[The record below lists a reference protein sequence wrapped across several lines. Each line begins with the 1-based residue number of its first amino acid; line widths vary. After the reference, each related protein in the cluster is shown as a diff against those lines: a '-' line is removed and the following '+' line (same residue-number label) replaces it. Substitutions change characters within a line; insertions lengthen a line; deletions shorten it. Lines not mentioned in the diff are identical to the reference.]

1 MTVGNQLRIQE
12 PTADL
17 LDWCKK
23 NMVLANPD
31 YAKKVRMHLWL
42 GNTPQK
48 LYLMQWDG
56 DTLVLPY
63 GCLNT
68 VLRLGECE
76 VINDLPTPKEVDF
89 GCSVPLY
96 DYQETAKE
104 AMLKAYYGILQS
116 PAGSGKT
123 QIGIALAAALGR
135 KTLWLTHT
143 SDLLRQSKNRAE
155 QYMSPSLI
163 GTITEGRVQIG
174 KAITFATV
182 QTMCNLDLGRYRDV
196 WDCIIVDECFPADT
210 QIQTPHGTVPIQFI
224 CPGELVLTRN
234 EFSGKLEFCEVE
246 ELQVR
251 RTKKLLKVTSSNGQ
265 SVICTPNHPFYTR
278 NGYRKA
284 ADLKNGDEVYLLRE
298 GVRPVDMEPYPTI
311 RNSKG
316 RTLSVLFQR
325 MFRKRKSSALCLD
338 GRSERNFSEIYER
351 NQSQIRFRENEAE
364 QSDVQRRSSSES
376 VTNPERN
383 KASSTNSRR
392 EWSRFDNSARAF
404 NQKPFRVSPNVRVC
418 CTDQVEKSRLS
429 DTLQNR
435 HCHSPAENRNR
446 SRWWLSRFQKS
457 SERRY
462 EKDGIF
468 EWVRVESVEILKP
481 RSDGTF
487 GDLCPGNCVYNLA
500 VKHNHNY
507 FANGFA
513 VHNCHRVA
521 GTPTS
526 VTQFSKVLN
535 SLAARHKYGLSAT
548 VHRADGM
555 IAATY
560 ALLGQISY
568 QVPDAAVADKV
579 MTVSVLPRPTHQGL
593 SREFLDT
600 DGTIIYA
607 KLVNFL
613 ADRYD
618 RNELIAAD
626 LVENRNHYNL
636 ILSDRLSHLEYLMK
650 HLPHDLRDQAV
661 MVDGKMTSK
670 KAKAMREQAIE
681 DMRQGRKRY
690 LFATYSLARE
700 GLDIP
705 RLDRL
710 YLTTPQKDYAVITQS
725 IGRIA
730 RTFEGKSE
738 PICYDYV
745 DDGIQYLIRS
755 YKKRCTSYR
764 KLGCKFLCEEPTE

>member
-68 VLRLGECE
+68 VLSMGECE
-76 VINDLPTPKEVDF
+76 VINDLPSPKKVDF

-96 DYQETAKE
+96 DYQEAAKE
-104 AMLKAYYGILQS
+104 AMLKSYYGILQS

-123 QIGIALAAALGR
+123 QVGIALAAALGR

-143 SDLLRQSKNRAE
+143 RDLLSQSKNRAE
-155 QYMSPSLI
+155 QYMSPLLT

-196 WDCIIVDECFPADT
+196 WDCIIVDE
-210 QIQTPHGTVPIQFI
+210 
-224 CPGELVLTRN
+224 
-234 EFSGKLEFCEVE
+234 
-246 ELQVR
+246 
-251 RTKKLLKVTSSNGQ
+251 
-265 SVICTPNHPFYTR
+265 
-278 NGYRKA
+278 
-284 ADLKNGDEVYLLRE
+284 
-298 GVRPVDMEPYPTI
+298 
-311 RNSKG
+311 
-316 RTLSVLFQR
+316 
-325 MFRKRKSSALCLD
+325 
-338 GRSERNFSEIYER
+338 
-351 NQSQIRFRENEAE
+351 
-364 QSDVQRRSSSES
+364 
-376 VTNPERN
+376 
-383 KASSTNSRR
+383 
-392 EWSRFDNSARAF
+392 
-404 NQKPFRVSPNVRVC
+404 
-418 CTDQVEKSRLS
+418 
-429 DTLQNR
+429 
-435 HCHSPAENRNR
+435 
-446 SRWWLSRFQKS
+446 
-457 SERRY
+457 
-462 EKDGIF
+462 
-468 EWVRVESVEILKP
+468 
-481 RSDGTF
+481 
-487 GDLCPGNCVYNLA
+487 
-500 VKHNHNY
+500 
-507 FANGFA
+507 
-513 VHNCHRVA
+513 CHRVA

-560 ALLGQISY
+560 ALLGQIAY
-568 QVPDAAVADKV
+568 QVPDAAVAEKV

-690 LFATYSLARE
+690 LFATYSLAKE

-710 YLTTPQKDYAVITQS
+710 YLATPQKDYAVITQS

-730 RTFEGKSE
+730 RTFEGKAE
-738 PICYDYV
+738 PVVYDYV
-745 DDGIQYLIRS
+745 DEGIQYLVRS
-755 YKKRCTSYR
+755 YKKRCATYR
-764 KLGCKFLCEEPTE
+764 KCGCKFIE

>member
-96 DYQETAKE
+96 DYQEAAKE

-123 QIGIALAAALGR
+123 QVGIALAAALGR

-143 SDLLRQSKNRAE
+143 RDLLSQSKNRAE
-155 QYMSPSLI
+155 QYMSPSLT

-196 WDCIIVDECFPADT
+196 WDCIIVDE
-210 QIQTPHGTVPIQFI
+210 
-224 CPGELVLTRN
+224 
-234 EFSGKLEFCEVE
+234 
-246 ELQVR
+246 
-251 RTKKLLKVTSSNGQ
+251 
-265 SVICTPNHPFYTR
+265 
-278 NGYRKA
+278 
-284 ADLKNGDEVYLLRE
+284 
-298 GVRPVDMEPYPTI
+298 
-311 RNSKG
+311 
-316 RTLSVLFQR
+316 
-325 MFRKRKSSALCLD
+325 
-338 GRSERNFSEIYER
+338 
-351 NQSQIRFRENEAE
+351 
-364 QSDVQRRSSSES
+364 
-376 VTNPERN
+376 
-383 KASSTNSRR
+383 
-392 EWSRFDNSARAF
+392 
-404 NQKPFRVSPNVRVC
+404 
-418 CTDQVEKSRLS
+418 
-429 DTLQNR
+429 
-435 HCHSPAENRNR
+435 
-446 SRWWLSRFQKS
+446 
-457 SERRY
+457 
-462 EKDGIF
+462 
-468 EWVRVESVEILKP
+468 
-481 RSDGTF
+481 
-487 GDLCPGNCVYNLA
+487 
-500 VKHNHNY
+500 
-507 FANGFA
+507 
-513 VHNCHRVA
+513 CHRVA

-560 ALLGQISY
+560 ALLGQIAY
-568 QVPDAAVADKV
+568 QVPDAAVAEKV

-690 LFATYSLARE
+690 LFATYSLAKE

-710 YLTTPQKDYAVITQS
+710 YLATPQKDYAVITQS

-730 RTFEGKSE
+730 RTFEGKAE
-738 PICYDYV
+738 PVVYDYV
-745 DDGIQYLIRS
+745 DEGIQYLVRS
-755 YKKRCTSYR
+755 YKKRCATYR
-764 KLGCKFLCEEPTE
+764 KCGCKFIE

>member
-17 LDWCKK
+17 LGWCKK

-68 VLRLGECE
+68 VLSMGECE
-76 VINDLPTPKEVDF
+76 VINDLPVPKEVDF

-96 DYQETAKE
+96 DYQEAAKE

-123 QIGIALAAALGR
+123 QVGIALAAALGR

-143 SDLLRQSKNRAE
+143 RDLLSQSKNRAE
-155 QYMSPSLI
+155 QYMSPSLT

-196 WDCIIVDECFPADT
+196 WDCIIVDEC
-210 QIQTPHGTVPIQFI
+210 H
-224 CPGELVLTRN
+224 
-234 EFSGKLEFCEVE
+234 
-246 ELQVR
+246 
-251 RTKKLLKVTSSNGQ
+251 
-265 SVICTPNHPFYTR
+265 
-278 NGYRKA
+278 
-284 ADLKNGDEVYLLRE
+284 
-298 GVRPVDMEPYPTI
+298 
-311 RNSKG
+311 
-316 RTLSVLFQR
+316 
-325 MFRKRKSSALCLD
+325 
-338 GRSERNFSEIYER
+338 
-351 NQSQIRFRENEAE
+351 
-364 QSDVQRRSSSES
+364 
-376 VTNPERN
+376 
-383 KASSTNSRR
+383 
-392 EWSRFDNSARAF
+392 
-404 NQKPFRVSPNVRVC
+404 RVSG
-418 CTDQVEKSRLS
+418 S
-429 DTLQNR
+429 
-435 HCHSPAENRNR
+435 
-446 SRWWLSRFQKS
+446 
-457 SERRY
+457 
-462 EKDGIF
+462 
-468 EWVRVESVEILKP
+468 
-481 RSDGTF
+481 
-487 GDLCPGNCVYNLA
+487 
-500 VKHNHNY
+500 
-507 FANGFA
+507 
-513 VHNCHRVA
+513 
-521 GTPTS
+521 PTS
-526 VTQFSKVLN
+526 VTQFSRVLN

-560 ALLGQISY
+560 ALLGQIAY
-568 QVPDAAVADKV
+568 QVPDAAVAEKV

-626 LVENRNHYNL
+626 LVENRDHYNL

-690 LFATYSLARE
+690 LFATYSLAKE

-710 YLTTPQKDYAVITQS
+710 YLATPQKDYAVITQS

-730 RTFEGKSE
+730 RTFEGKAE
-738 PICYDYV
+738 PVVYDYV
-745 DDGIQYLIRS
+745 DEGIQYLVRS
-755 YKKRCTSYR
+755 YKKRCATYR
-764 KLGCKFLCEEPTE
+764 KCGCKFIE

>member
-17 LDWCKK
+17 LGWCKK

-31 YAKKVRMHLWL
+31 YAKKVRMHLWI

-68 VLRLGECE
+68 VLSMGECE
-76 VINDLPTPKEVDF
+76 VINDLPVPKEVDF

-96 DYQETAKE
+96 DYQEAAKE

-123 QIGIALAAALGR
+123 QVGIALAAALGR

-143 SDLLRQSKNRAE
+143 IDLVRQSKNRAE
-155 QYMSPSLI
+155 QYMSPSLT

-196 WDCIIVDECFPADT
+196 WDCIIVDE
-210 QIQTPHGTVPIQFI
+210 
-224 CPGELVLTRN
+224 
-234 EFSGKLEFCEVE
+234 
-246 ELQVR
+246 
-251 RTKKLLKVTSSNGQ
+251 
-265 SVICTPNHPFYTR
+265 
-278 NGYRKA
+278 
-284 ADLKNGDEVYLLRE
+284 
-298 GVRPVDMEPYPTI
+298 
-311 RNSKG
+311 
-316 RTLSVLFQR
+316 
-325 MFRKRKSSALCLD
+325 
-338 GRSERNFSEIYER
+338 
-351 NQSQIRFRENEAE
+351 
-364 QSDVQRRSSSES
+364 
-376 VTNPERN
+376 
-383 KASSTNSRR
+383 
-392 EWSRFDNSARAF
+392 
-404 NQKPFRVSPNVRVC
+404 
-418 CTDQVEKSRLS
+418 
-429 DTLQNR
+429 
-435 HCHSPAENRNR
+435 
-446 SRWWLSRFQKS
+446 
-457 SERRY
+457 
-462 EKDGIF
+462 
-468 EWVRVESVEILKP
+468 
-481 RSDGTF
+481 
-487 GDLCPGNCVYNLA
+487 
-500 VKHNHNY
+500 
-507 FANGFA
+507 
-513 VHNCHRVA
+513 CHRVA

-560 ALLGQISY
+560 ALLGQIAY
-568 QVPDAAVADKV
+568 QVPDAAVAEKV

-618 RNELIAAD
+618 RNELIVAD

-690 LFATYSLARE
+690 LFATYSLAKE

-730 RTFEGKSE
+730 RTFEGKAE
-738 PICYDYV
+738 PVVYDYV
-745 DDGIQYLIRS
+745 DEGIQYLIHS
-755 YKKRCTSYR
+755 YKKRCATYR
-764 KLGCKFLCEEPTE
+764 KCGCKFIE

>member
-56 DTLVLPY
+56 DTLVIPY

-68 VLRLGECE
+68 VLSMGECE
-76 VINDLPTPKEVDF
+76 VINDLPSPKKVDF

-96 DYQETAKE
+96 DYQEAAKE

-123 QIGIALAAALGR
+123 QVGIALAAALGR

-143 SDLLRQSKNRAE
+143 RDLLLQSKNRAE
-155 QYMSPSLI
+155 QYMSPSLT

-196 WDCIIVDECFPADT
+196 WDCIIVDE
-210 QIQTPHGTVPIQFI
+210 
-224 CPGELVLTRN
+224 
-234 EFSGKLEFCEVE
+234 
-246 ELQVR
+246 
-251 RTKKLLKVTSSNGQ
+251 
-265 SVICTPNHPFYTR
+265 
-278 NGYRKA
+278 
-284 ADLKNGDEVYLLRE
+284 
-298 GVRPVDMEPYPTI
+298 
-311 RNSKG
+311 
-316 RTLSVLFQR
+316 
-325 MFRKRKSSALCLD
+325 
-338 GRSERNFSEIYER
+338 
-351 NQSQIRFRENEAE
+351 
-364 QSDVQRRSSSES
+364 
-376 VTNPERN
+376 
-383 KASSTNSRR
+383 
-392 EWSRFDNSARAF
+392 
-404 NQKPFRVSPNVRVC
+404 
-418 CTDQVEKSRLS
+418 
-429 DTLQNR
+429 
-435 HCHSPAENRNR
+435 
-446 SRWWLSRFQKS
+446 
-457 SERRY
+457 
-462 EKDGIF
+462 
-468 EWVRVESVEILKP
+468 
-481 RSDGTF
+481 
-487 GDLCPGNCVYNLA
+487 
-500 VKHNHNY
+500 
-507 FANGFA
+507 
-513 VHNCHRVA
+513 CHRVA

-560 ALLGQISY
+560 ALLGQIAY
-568 QVPDAAVADKV
+568 QVPDAAVAEKV

-690 LFATYSLARE
+690 LFATYSLAKE

-710 YLTTPQKDYAVITQS
+710 YLATPQKDYTVITQS

-730 RTFEGKSE
+730 RTFEGKAE
-738 PICYDYV
+738 PVVYDYV
-745 DDGIQYLIRS
+745 DEGIQYLVRS
-755 YKKRCTSYR
+755 YKKRCATYR
-764 KLGCKFLCEEPTE
+764 KCGCKFIE

>member
-68 VLRLGECE
+68 VLSMGECE
-76 VINDLPTPKEVDF
+76 VINDLPVPKEVDF

-96 DYQETAKE
+96 DYQEAAKE

-123 QIGIALAAALGR
+123 QVGIALAAALGR

-143 SDLLRQSKNRAE
+143 RDLLSQSKNRAE
-155 QYMSPSLI
+155 QYMSPSLT

-196 WDCIIVDECFPADT
+196 WDCIIVDE
-210 QIQTPHGTVPIQFI
+210 
-224 CPGELVLTRN
+224 
-234 EFSGKLEFCEVE
+234 
-246 ELQVR
+246 
-251 RTKKLLKVTSSNGQ
+251 
-265 SVICTPNHPFYTR
+265 
-278 NGYRKA
+278 
-284 ADLKNGDEVYLLRE
+284 
-298 GVRPVDMEPYPTI
+298 
-311 RNSKG
+311 
-316 RTLSVLFQR
+316 
-325 MFRKRKSSALCLD
+325 
-338 GRSERNFSEIYER
+338 
-351 NQSQIRFRENEAE
+351 
-364 QSDVQRRSSSES
+364 
-376 VTNPERN
+376 
-383 KASSTNSRR
+383 
-392 EWSRFDNSARAF
+392 
-404 NQKPFRVSPNVRVC
+404 
-418 CTDQVEKSRLS
+418 
-429 DTLQNR
+429 
-435 HCHSPAENRNR
+435 
-446 SRWWLSRFQKS
+446 
-457 SERRY
+457 
-462 EKDGIF
+462 
-468 EWVRVESVEILKP
+468 
-481 RSDGTF
+481 
-487 GDLCPGNCVYNLA
+487 
-500 VKHNHNY
+500 
-507 FANGFA
+507 
-513 VHNCHRVA
+513 CHRVA

-560 ALLGQISY
+560 ALLGQIAY
-568 QVPDAAVADKV
+568 QVPDAAVAEKV

-626 LVENRNHYNL
+626 LVENRDHYNL

-690 LFATYSLARE
+690 LFATYSLAKE

-710 YLTTPQKDYAVITQS
+710 YLATPQKDYAVITQS

-730 RTFEGKSE
+730 RTFEGKGE
-738 PICYDYV
+738 PVVYDYV
-745 DDGIQYLIRS
+745 DEGIQYLVRS
-755 YKKRCTSYR
+755 YKKRCATYR
-764 KLGCKFLCEEPTE
+764 KCGCKFIE

>member
-68 VLRLGECE
+68 VLSMGECE
-76 VINDLPTPKEVDF
+76 VINDLPVPKEVDF

-96 DYQETAKE
+96 DYQEAAKE

-123 QIGIALAAALGR
+123 QVGIALAAALGR
-135 KTLWLTHT
+135 KTIWLTHT
-143 SDLLRQSKNRAE
+143 RDLLSQSKNRAE
-155 QYMSPSLI
+155 QYMSPSLT

-196 WDCIIVDECFPADT
+196 WDCIIVDE
-210 QIQTPHGTVPIQFI
+210 
-224 CPGELVLTRN
+224 
-234 EFSGKLEFCEVE
+234 
-246 ELQVR
+246 
-251 RTKKLLKVTSSNGQ
+251 
-265 SVICTPNHPFYTR
+265 
-278 NGYRKA
+278 
-284 ADLKNGDEVYLLRE
+284 
-298 GVRPVDMEPYPTI
+298 
-311 RNSKG
+311 
-316 RTLSVLFQR
+316 
-325 MFRKRKSSALCLD
+325 
-338 GRSERNFSEIYER
+338 
-351 NQSQIRFRENEAE
+351 
-364 QSDVQRRSSSES
+364 
-376 VTNPERN
+376 
-383 KASSTNSRR
+383 
-392 EWSRFDNSARAF
+392 
-404 NQKPFRVSPNVRVC
+404 
-418 CTDQVEKSRLS
+418 
-429 DTLQNR
+429 
-435 HCHSPAENRNR
+435 
-446 SRWWLSRFQKS
+446 
-457 SERRY
+457 
-462 EKDGIF
+462 
-468 EWVRVESVEILKP
+468 
-481 RSDGTF
+481 
-487 GDLCPGNCVYNLA
+487 
-500 VKHNHNY
+500 
-507 FANGFA
+507 
-513 VHNCHRVA
+513 CHRVA

-560 ALLGQISY
+560 ALLGQIAY
-568 QVPDAAVADKV
+568 QVPDAAVAEKV

-690 LFATYSLARE
+690 LFATYSLAKE

-710 YLTTPQKDYAVITQS
+710 YLATPQKDYAVITQS

-730 RTFEGKSE
+730 RTFEGKAE
-738 PICYDYV
+738 PVVYDYV
-745 DDGIQYLIRS
+745 DEGIQYLVRS
-755 YKKRCTSYR
+755 YKKRCATYR
-764 KLGCKFLCEEPTE
+764 KCGCKFIE

>member
-1 MTVGNQLRIQE
+1 MQVTVGNQLRIENPSEQ
-12 PTADL
+12 L
-17 LDWCKK
+17 LTWCKK
-23 NMVLANPD
+23 QLILPNPE
-31 YAKKVRMHLWL
+31 YAKKVRMHFWV
-42 GNTPQK
+42 GNTPEK
-48 LYLMQWDG
+48 LYLFQWDG

-63 GCLNT
+63 GCLND
-68 VLRLGECE
+68 VLAMDDCHMK
-76 VINDLPTPKEVDF
+76 VNLPTPTEVDF
-89 GCSVPLY
+89 GCTIPLY
-96 DYQETAKE
+96 DYQVEAKE
-104 AMLKAYYGILQS
+104 ALITAYYGILQA
-116 PAGSGKT
+116 PAGCGKT
-123 QIGIALAAALGR
+123 QIGIAVAADTGR
-135 KTLWLTHT
+135 RTLWLTHT
-143 SDLLRQSKNRAE
+143 RDLLVQSKSRAE
-155 QYMSPSLI
+155 QYMSPSLT

-182 QTMCNLDLGRYRDV
+182 QTMCNLDLSQYRDV

-224 CPGELVLTRN
+224 FPGELVLTRN

-251 RTKKLLKVTSSNGQ
+251 RAKKLLKVTSSNGQ

-325 MFRKRKSSALCLD
+325 MFRKRKSSTLSLD
-338 GRSERNFSEIYER
+338 GRPERNFSEIYER

-462 EKDGIF
+462 EKNGIF

-555 IAATY
+555 ITATY
-560 ALLGQISY
+560 ALLGQIAY
-568 QVPDAAVADKV
+568 QVPDAAVAEKV

-618 RNELIAAD
+618 RNELIVAD
-626 LVENRNHYNL
+626 LVANRDHYNL
-636 ILSDRLSHLEYLMK
+636 ILSDRLTHLETLMNR
-650 HLPHDLRDQAV
+650 LPLDLRKQAV
-661 MVDGKMTSK
+661 MIDGKMTTK
-670 KAKAMREQAIE
+670 KAKALREQAIAE
-681 DMRQGRKRY
+681 MRQGRKRY
-690 LFATYSLARE
+690 LFATYSLAKE

-730 RTFEGKSE
+730 RTFEGKGE
-738 PICYDYV
+738 PIAYDYV
-745 DDGIQYLIRS
+745 DDGIQYLVRS
-755 YKKRCTSYR
+755 YKKRCTTYR
-764 KLGCKFLCEEPTE
+764 KAGCKFLEP

>member
-17 LDWCKK
+17 LGWCKK

-68 VLRLGECE
+68 VLSMGECE
-76 VINDLPTPKEVDF
+76 VINDLPVPKEVDF

-96 DYQETAKE
+96 DYQEAAKE

-123 QIGIALAAALGR
+123 QVGIALAAALGR

-143 SDLLRQSKNRAE
+143 RDLLSQSKNRAE
-155 QYMSPSLI
+155 QYMSPSLT

-196 WDCIIVDECFPADT
+196 WDCIIVDE
-210 QIQTPHGTVPIQFI
+210 
-224 CPGELVLTRN
+224 
-234 EFSGKLEFCEVE
+234 
-246 ELQVR
+246 
-251 RTKKLLKVTSSNGQ
+251 
-265 SVICTPNHPFYTR
+265 
-278 NGYRKA
+278 
-284 ADLKNGDEVYLLRE
+284 
-298 GVRPVDMEPYPTI
+298 
-311 RNSKG
+311 
-316 RTLSVLFQR
+316 
-325 MFRKRKSSALCLD
+325 
-338 GRSERNFSEIYER
+338 
-351 NQSQIRFRENEAE
+351 
-364 QSDVQRRSSSES
+364 
-376 VTNPERN
+376 
-383 KASSTNSRR
+383 
-392 EWSRFDNSARAF
+392 
-404 NQKPFRVSPNVRVC
+404 
-418 CTDQVEKSRLS
+418 
-429 DTLQNR
+429 
-435 HCHSPAENRNR
+435 
-446 SRWWLSRFQKS
+446 
-457 SERRY
+457 
-462 EKDGIF
+462 
-468 EWVRVESVEILKP
+468 
-481 RSDGTF
+481 
-487 GDLCPGNCVYNLA
+487 
-500 VKHNHNY
+500 
-507 FANGFA
+507 
-513 VHNCHRVA
+513 CHRVA

-560 ALLGQISY
+560 ALLGQIAY
-568 QVPDAAVADKV
+568 QVPDAAVAEKV
-579 MTVSVLPRPTHQGL
+579 MIVSVLPRPTHQGL

-618 RNELIAAD
+618 RNELITAD
-626 LVENRNHYNL
+626 LVENRDHYNL

-690 LFATYSLARE
+690 LFATYSLAKE

-710 YLTTPQKDYAVITQS
+710 YLATPQKDYAVITQS

-730 RTFEGKSE
+730 RTFEGKAE
-738 PICYDYV
+738 PVVYDYV
-745 DDGIQYLIRS
+745 DEGIQYLVRS
-755 YKKRCTSYR
+755 YKKRCATYR
-764 KLGCKFLCEEPTE
+764 KAGCRFLE

>member
-68 VLRLGECE
+68 VLSMGECE
-76 VINDLPTPKEVDF
+76 VINNLPVPKEVDF

-96 DYQETAKE
+96 DYQEAAKE

-123 QIGIALAAALGR
+123 QVGIALAAALGR

-143 SDLLRQSKNRAE
+143 RDLLSQSKNRAE
-155 QYMSPSLI
+155 QYMSPSLT

-196 WDCIIVDECFPADT
+196 WDCIIVDE
-210 QIQTPHGTVPIQFI
+210 
-224 CPGELVLTRN
+224 
-234 EFSGKLEFCEVE
+234 
-246 ELQVR
+246 
-251 RTKKLLKVTSSNGQ
+251 
-265 SVICTPNHPFYTR
+265 
-278 NGYRKA
+278 
-284 ADLKNGDEVYLLRE
+284 
-298 GVRPVDMEPYPTI
+298 
-311 RNSKG
+311 
-316 RTLSVLFQR
+316 
-325 MFRKRKSSALCLD
+325 
-338 GRSERNFSEIYER
+338 
-351 NQSQIRFRENEAE
+351 
-364 QSDVQRRSSSES
+364 
-376 VTNPERN
+376 
-383 KASSTNSRR
+383 
-392 EWSRFDNSARAF
+392 
-404 NQKPFRVSPNVRVC
+404 
-418 CTDQVEKSRLS
+418 
-429 DTLQNR
+429 
-435 HCHSPAENRNR
+435 
-446 SRWWLSRFQKS
+446 
-457 SERRY
+457 
-462 EKDGIF
+462 
-468 EWVRVESVEILKP
+468 
-481 RSDGTF
+481 
-487 GDLCPGNCVYNLA
+487 
-500 VKHNHNY
+500 
-507 FANGFA
+507 
-513 VHNCHRVA
+513 CHRVA

-560 ALLGQISY
+560 ALLGQIAY
-568 QVPDAAVADKV
+568 QVPDAAVAEKV

-681 DMRQGRKRY
+681 DMRQGHKRY
-690 LFATYSLARE
+690 LFATYSLAKE

-710 YLTTPQKDYAVITQS
+710 YLATPQKDYAVITQS

-730 RTFEGKSE
+730 RTFEGKAE
-738 PICYDYV
+738 PVVYDYV
-745 DDGIQYLIRS
+745 DEGIQYLVRS
-755 YKKRCTSYR
+755 YKKRCATYR
-764 KLGCKFLCEEPTE
+764 KCGCKFIE

>member
-63 GCLNT
+63 GCLNI
-68 VLRLGECE
+68 VLSMGECE
-76 VINDLPTPKEVDF
+76 VINDLPVPKEVDF

-96 DYQETAKE
+96 DYQEAAKE

-123 QIGIALAAALGR
+123 QVGIALAAALGR

-143 SDLLRQSKNRAE
+143 RDLLSQSKNRAE
-155 QYMSPSLI
+155 QYMSPSLT

-196 WDCIIVDECFPADT
+196 WDCIIVDE
-210 QIQTPHGTVPIQFI
+210 
-224 CPGELVLTRN
+224 
-234 EFSGKLEFCEVE
+234 
-246 ELQVR
+246 
-251 RTKKLLKVTSSNGQ
+251 
-265 SVICTPNHPFYTR
+265 
-278 NGYRKA
+278 
-284 ADLKNGDEVYLLRE
+284 
-298 GVRPVDMEPYPTI
+298 
-311 RNSKG
+311 
-316 RTLSVLFQR
+316 
-325 MFRKRKSSALCLD
+325 
-338 GRSERNFSEIYER
+338 
-351 NQSQIRFRENEAE
+351 
-364 QSDVQRRSSSES
+364 
-376 VTNPERN
+376 
-383 KASSTNSRR
+383 
-392 EWSRFDNSARAF
+392 
-404 NQKPFRVSPNVRVC
+404 
-418 CTDQVEKSRLS
+418 
-429 DTLQNR
+429 
-435 HCHSPAENRNR
+435 
-446 SRWWLSRFQKS
+446 
-457 SERRY
+457 
-462 EKDGIF
+462 
-468 EWVRVESVEILKP
+468 
-481 RSDGTF
+481 
-487 GDLCPGNCVYNLA
+487 
-500 VKHNHNY
+500 
-507 FANGFA
+507 
-513 VHNCHRVA
+513 CHRVA

-560 ALLGQISY
+560 ALLGQIAY
-568 QVPDAAVADKV
+568 QVPDAAVAEKV

-613 ADRYD
+613 VDRYD

-626 LVENRNHYNL
+626 LAENRNHYNL

-690 LFATYSLARE
+690 LFATYSLAKE

-710 YLTTPQKDYAVITQS
+710 YLATPQKDYAVITQS

-730 RTFEGKSE
+730 RTFEGKAE
-738 PICYDYV
+738 PVVYDYV
-745 DDGIQYLIRS
+745 DEGIQYLVRS
-755 YKKRCTSYR
+755 YKKRCATYR
-764 KLGCKFLCEEPTE
+764 KCGCKFIE

>member
-68 VLRLGECE
+68 VLSMGECE
-76 VINDLPTPKEVDF
+76 VINDLPSPKKVDF

-96 DYQETAKE
+96 DYQEAAKE

-123 QIGIALAAALGR
+123 QVGIALAAALGR

-143 SDLLRQSKNRAE
+143 RDLLSQSKNRAE
-155 QYMSPSLI
+155 QYMSPSLT
-163 GTITEGRVQIG
+163 GSITEGRVQIG

-196 WDCIIVDECFPADT
+196 WNCIIVDE
-210 QIQTPHGTVPIQFI
+210 
-224 CPGELVLTRN
+224 
-234 EFSGKLEFCEVE
+234 
-246 ELQVR
+246 
-251 RTKKLLKVTSSNGQ
+251 
-265 SVICTPNHPFYTR
+265 
-278 NGYRKA
+278 
-284 ADLKNGDEVYLLRE
+284 
-298 GVRPVDMEPYPTI
+298 
-311 RNSKG
+311 
-316 RTLSVLFQR
+316 
-325 MFRKRKSSALCLD
+325 
-338 GRSERNFSEIYER
+338 
-351 NQSQIRFRENEAE
+351 
-364 QSDVQRRSSSES
+364 
-376 VTNPERN
+376 
-383 KASSTNSRR
+383 
-392 EWSRFDNSARAF
+392 
-404 NQKPFRVSPNVRVC
+404 
-418 CTDQVEKSRLS
+418 
-429 DTLQNR
+429 
-435 HCHSPAENRNR
+435 
-446 SRWWLSRFQKS
+446 
-457 SERRY
+457 
-462 EKDGIF
+462 
-468 EWVRVESVEILKP
+468 
-481 RSDGTF
+481 
-487 GDLCPGNCVYNLA
+487 
-500 VKHNHNY
+500 
-507 FANGFA
+507 
-513 VHNCHRVA
+513 CHRVA

-560 ALLGQISY
+560 ALLGQIAY
-568 QVPDAAVADKV
+568 QVPDAAVAEKV

-690 LFATYSLARE
+690 LFATYSLAKE

-710 YLTTPQKDYAVITQS
+710 YLATPQKDYAVITQS

-730 RTFEGKSE
+730 RTFEGKAE
-738 PICYDYV
+738 PVVYDYV
-745 DDGIQYLIRS
+745 DEGIQYLVRS
-755 YKKRCTSYR
+755 YKKRCATYR
-764 KLGCKFLCEEPTE
+764 KCGCKFIE

>member
-68 VLRLGECE
+68 VLSMGECE
-76 VINDLPTPKEVDF
+76 VINDLPSPKKVDF

-96 DYQETAKE
+96 DYQEAAKE

-123 QIGIALAAALGR
+123 QVGIALAAALGR

-143 SDLLRQSKNRAE
+143 RDLLSQSKNRAE
-155 QYMSPSLI
+155 QYMSPSLT

-196 WDCIIVDECFPADT
+196 WDCIIVDE
-210 QIQTPHGTVPIQFI
+210 
-224 CPGELVLTRN
+224 
-234 EFSGKLEFCEVE
+234 
-246 ELQVR
+246 
-251 RTKKLLKVTSSNGQ
+251 
-265 SVICTPNHPFYTR
+265 
-278 NGYRKA
+278 
-284 ADLKNGDEVYLLRE
+284 
-298 GVRPVDMEPYPTI
+298 
-311 RNSKG
+311 
-316 RTLSVLFQR
+316 
-325 MFRKRKSSALCLD
+325 
-338 GRSERNFSEIYER
+338 
-351 NQSQIRFRENEAE
+351 
-364 QSDVQRRSSSES
+364 
-376 VTNPERN
+376 
-383 KASSTNSRR
+383 
-392 EWSRFDNSARAF
+392 
-404 NQKPFRVSPNVRVC
+404 
-418 CTDQVEKSRLS
+418 
-429 DTLQNR
+429 
-435 HCHSPAENRNR
+435 
-446 SRWWLSRFQKS
+446 
-457 SERRY
+457 
-462 EKDGIF
+462 
-468 EWVRVESVEILKP
+468 
-481 RSDGTF
+481 
-487 GDLCPGNCVYNLA
+487 
-500 VKHNHNY
+500 
-507 FANGFA
+507 
-513 VHNCHRVA
+513 CHRVA

-560 ALLGQISY
+560 ALLGQIAY
-568 QVPDAAVADKV
+568 QVPDAAVAEKV

-681 DMRQGRKRY
+681 DMRQGHKRY
-690 LFATYSLARE
+690 LFATYSLAKE

-710 YLTTPQKDYAVITQS
+710 YLATPQKDYAVITQS

-730 RTFEGKSE
+730 RTFEGKTE
-738 PICYDYV
+738 PVVYDYV
-745 DDGIQYLIRS
+745 DEGIQYLVRS
-755 YKKRCTSYR
+755 YKKRCATYR
-764 KLGCKFLCEEPTE
+764 KQGCKFIE

>member
-68 VLRLGECE
+68 VLSMGECE
-76 VINDLPTPKEVDF
+76 VINDLPVPKEVDF

-96 DYQETAKE
+96 DYQEAAKE

-123 QIGIALAAALGR
+123 QVGIALAAALGR

-143 SDLLRQSKNRAE
+143 RDLLLQSKNRAE
-155 QYMSPSLI
+155 QYMSPSLT

-196 WDCIIVDECFPADT
+196 WDCIIVDE
-210 QIQTPHGTVPIQFI
+210 
-224 CPGELVLTRN
+224 
-234 EFSGKLEFCEVE
+234 
-246 ELQVR
+246 
-251 RTKKLLKVTSSNGQ
+251 
-265 SVICTPNHPFYTR
+265 
-278 NGYRKA
+278 
-284 ADLKNGDEVYLLRE
+284 
-298 GVRPVDMEPYPTI
+298 
-311 RNSKG
+311 
-316 RTLSVLFQR
+316 
-325 MFRKRKSSALCLD
+325 
-338 GRSERNFSEIYER
+338 
-351 NQSQIRFRENEAE
+351 
-364 QSDVQRRSSSES
+364 
-376 VTNPERN
+376 
-383 KASSTNSRR
+383 
-392 EWSRFDNSARAF
+392 
-404 NQKPFRVSPNVRVC
+404 
-418 CTDQVEKSRLS
+418 
-429 DTLQNR
+429 
-435 HCHSPAENRNR
+435 
-446 SRWWLSRFQKS
+446 
-457 SERRY
+457 
-462 EKDGIF
+462 
-468 EWVRVESVEILKP
+468 
-481 RSDGTF
+481 
-487 GDLCPGNCVYNLA
+487 
-500 VKHNHNY
+500 
-507 FANGFA
+507 
-513 VHNCHRVA
+513 CHRVA

-560 ALLGQISY
+560 ALLGQIAY
-568 QVPDAAVADKV
+568 QVPDAAVAEKV

-690 LFATYSLARE
+690 LFATYSLAKE

-710 YLTTPQKDYAVITQS
+710 YLATPQKDYAVITQS

-730 RTFEGKSE
+730 RTFEGKAE
-738 PICYDYV
+738 PVVYDYV
-745 DDGIQYLIRS
+745 DEGIQYLVRS
-755 YKKRCTSYR
+755 YKKRCATYR
-764 KLGCKFLCEEPTE
+764 KCSCKFIE

>member
-96 DYQETAKE
+96 DYQEAAKE

-123 QIGIALAAALGR
+123 QVGIALAAALGR

-143 SDLLRQSKNRAE
+143 RDLLSQSKNRAE
-155 QYMSPSLI
+155 QYMSPSLT

-174 KAITFATV
+174 KAITFATI

-196 WDCIIVDECFPADT
+196 WDCIIVDEC
-210 QIQTPHGTVPIQFI
+210 
-224 CPGELVLTRN
+224 
-234 EFSGKLEFCEVE
+234 
-246 ELQVR
+246 
-251 RTKKLLKVTSSNGQ
+251 
-265 SVICTPNHPFYTR
+265 
-278 NGYRKA
+278 
-284 ADLKNGDEVYLLRE
+284 
-298 GVRPVDMEPYPTI
+298 
-311 RNSKG
+311 
-316 RTLSVLFQR
+316 
-325 MFRKRKSSALCLD
+325 
-338 GRSERNFSEIYER
+338 
-351 NQSQIRFRENEAE
+351 
-364 QSDVQRRSSSES
+364 
-376 VTNPERN
+376 
-383 KASSTNSRR
+383 
-392 EWSRFDNSARAF
+392 
-404 NQKPFRVSPNVRVC
+404 
-418 CTDQVEKSRLS
+418 
-429 DTLQNR
+429 
-435 HCHSPAENRNR
+435 
-446 SRWWLSRFQKS
+446 
-457 SERRY
+457 
-462 EKDGIF
+462 
-468 EWVRVESVEILKP
+468 
-481 RSDGTF
+481 
-487 GDLCPGNCVYNLA
+487 
-500 VKHNHNY
+500 
-507 FANGFA
+507 
-513 VHNCHRVA
+513 HRVA

-526 VTQFSKVLN
+526 VTQFSRVLN

-560 ALLGQISY
+560 ALLGQIAY
-568 QVPDAAVADKV
+568 QVPDAAVAEKV

-618 RNELIAAD
+618 RNEMIAAD
-626 LVENRNHYNL
+626 LVENRDHYNL

-650 HLPHDLRDQAV
+650 HLPRDLREQAV

-690 LFATYSLARE
+690 LFATYSLAKE

-710 YLTTPQKDYAVITQS
+710 YLATPQKDYAVITQS

-738 PICYDYV
+738 PVVYDYV
-745 DDGIQYLIRS
+745 DEGIQYLVRS
-755 YKKRCTSYR
+755 YKKRCATYR
-764 KLGCKFLCEEPTE
+764 KCGCKFIE

>member
-17 LDWCKK
+17 LGWCKK

-68 VLRLGECE
+68 VLSMGECE
-76 VINDLPTPKEVDF
+76 VINDLPVPKEVDF

-96 DYQETAKE
+96 DYQEAAKE

-123 QIGIALAAALGR
+123 QVGIALASALGR

-143 SDLLRQSKNRAE
+143 RDLLSQSKNRAE
-155 QYMSPSLI
+155 QYMSPSLT

-196 WDCIIVDECFPADT
+196 WDCIIVDE
-210 QIQTPHGTVPIQFI
+210 
-224 CPGELVLTRN
+224 
-234 EFSGKLEFCEVE
+234 
-246 ELQVR
+246 
-251 RTKKLLKVTSSNGQ
+251 
-265 SVICTPNHPFYTR
+265 
-278 NGYRKA
+278 
-284 ADLKNGDEVYLLRE
+284 
-298 GVRPVDMEPYPTI
+298 
-311 RNSKG
+311 
-316 RTLSVLFQR
+316 
-325 MFRKRKSSALCLD
+325 
-338 GRSERNFSEIYER
+338 
-351 NQSQIRFRENEAE
+351 
-364 QSDVQRRSSSES
+364 
-376 VTNPERN
+376 
-383 KASSTNSRR
+383 
-392 EWSRFDNSARAF
+392 
-404 NQKPFRVSPNVRVC
+404 
-418 CTDQVEKSRLS
+418 
-429 DTLQNR
+429 
-435 HCHSPAENRNR
+435 
-446 SRWWLSRFQKS
+446 
-457 SERRY
+457 
-462 EKDGIF
+462 
-468 EWVRVESVEILKP
+468 
-481 RSDGTF
+481 
-487 GDLCPGNCVYNLA
+487 
-500 VKHNHNY
+500 
-507 FANGFA
+507 
-513 VHNCHRVA
+513 CHRVA

-560 ALLGQISY
+560 ALLGQIAY
-568 QVPDAAVADKV
+568 QVPDAAVAEKV

-690 LFATYSLARE
+690 LFATYSLAKE

-710 YLTTPQKDYAVITQS
+710 YLATPQKDYAVITQS

-730 RTFEGKSE
+730 RTFDGKAE
-738 PICYDYV
+738 PVVYDYV
-745 DDGIQYLIRS
+745 DEGIQYLVRS
-755 YKKRCTSYR
+755 YKKRCATYR
-764 KLGCKFLCEEPTE
+764 KCGCKFIE

>member
-12 PTADL
+12 PTANL

-68 VLRLGECE
+68 VLSMGECE
-76 VINDLPTPKEVDF
+76 VINNLPVPKKVDF

-96 DYQETAKE
+96 DYQEAAKE

-123 QIGIALAAALGR
+123 QVGIALAAALGR

-143 SDLLRQSKNRAE
+143 RDLLSQSKNRAE
-155 QYMSPSLI
+155 QYMSPSLT

-196 WDCIIVDECFPADT
+196 WDCIIVDE
-210 QIQTPHGTVPIQFI
+210 
-224 CPGELVLTRN
+224 
-234 EFSGKLEFCEVE
+234 
-246 ELQVR
+246 
-251 RTKKLLKVTSSNGQ
+251 
-265 SVICTPNHPFYTR
+265 
-278 NGYRKA
+278 
-284 ADLKNGDEVYLLRE
+284 
-298 GVRPVDMEPYPTI
+298 
-311 RNSKG
+311 
-316 RTLSVLFQR
+316 
-325 MFRKRKSSALCLD
+325 
-338 GRSERNFSEIYER
+338 
-351 NQSQIRFRENEAE
+351 
-364 QSDVQRRSSSES
+364 
-376 VTNPERN
+376 
-383 KASSTNSRR
+383 
-392 EWSRFDNSARAF
+392 
-404 NQKPFRVSPNVRVC
+404 
-418 CTDQVEKSRLS
+418 
-429 DTLQNR
+429 
-435 HCHSPAENRNR
+435 
-446 SRWWLSRFQKS
+446 
-457 SERRY
+457 
-462 EKDGIF
+462 
-468 EWVRVESVEILKP
+468 
-481 RSDGTF
+481 
-487 GDLCPGNCVYNLA
+487 
-500 VKHNHNY
+500 
-507 FANGFA
+507 
-513 VHNCHRVA
+513 CHRVA

-560 ALLGQISY
+560 ALLGQIAY
-568 QVPDAAVADKV
+568 QVPDAAVAEKV

-626 LVENRNHYNL
+626 LVENRDHYNL

-690 LFATYSLARE
+690 LFATYSLAKE

-710 YLTTPQKDYAVITQS
+710 YLATPQKDYAVITQS

-730 RTFEGKSE
+730 RTFEGKGE
-738 PICYDYV
+738 PVVYDYV
-745 DDGIQYLIRS
+745 DEGIQYLVRS
-755 YKKRCTSYR
+755 YKKRCATYR
-764 KLGCKFLCEEPTE
+764 KCGCKFIE

>member
-17 LDWCKK
+17 LGWCKK

-68 VLRLGECE
+68 VLSMGECE
-76 VINDLPTPKEVDF
+76 VINDLPVPKEVDF

-96 DYQETAKE
+96 DYQEAAKE

-123 QIGIALAAALGR
+123 QVGIALAAALGR

-143 SDLLRQSKNRAE
+143 RDLLSQSKNRAE
-155 QYMSPSLI
+155 QYMSPSLT

-196 WDCIIVDECFPADT
+196 WDCIIVDE
-210 QIQTPHGTVPIQFI
+210 
-224 CPGELVLTRN
+224 
-234 EFSGKLEFCEVE
+234 
-246 ELQVR
+246 
-251 RTKKLLKVTSSNGQ
+251 
-265 SVICTPNHPFYTR
+265 
-278 NGYRKA
+278 
-284 ADLKNGDEVYLLRE
+284 
-298 GVRPVDMEPYPTI
+298 
-311 RNSKG
+311 
-316 RTLSVLFQR
+316 
-325 MFRKRKSSALCLD
+325 
-338 GRSERNFSEIYER
+338 
-351 NQSQIRFRENEAE
+351 
-364 QSDVQRRSSSES
+364 
-376 VTNPERN
+376 
-383 KASSTNSRR
+383 
-392 EWSRFDNSARAF
+392 
-404 NQKPFRVSPNVRVC
+404 
-418 CTDQVEKSRLS
+418 
-429 DTLQNR
+429 
-435 HCHSPAENRNR
+435 
-446 SRWWLSRFQKS
+446 
-457 SERRY
+457 
-462 EKDGIF
+462 
-468 EWVRVESVEILKP
+468 
-481 RSDGTF
+481 
-487 GDLCPGNCVYNLA
+487 
-500 VKHNHNY
+500 
-507 FANGFA
+507 
-513 VHNCHRVA
+513 CHRVA

-560 ALLGQISY
+560 ALLGQIAY
-568 QVPDAAVADKV
+568 QVPDAAVSEKV

-618 RNELIAAD
+618 RNKLIAAD

-690 LFATYSLARE
+690 LFATYSLAKE

-710 YLTTPQKDYAVITQS
+710 YLATPQKDYAVITQS

-730 RTFEGKSE
+730 RTFEGKAE
-738 PICYDYV
+738 PVVYDYV
-745 DDGIQYLIRS
+745 DEGIQYLVRS
-755 YKKRCTSYR
+755 YKKRCATYR
-764 KLGCKFLCEEPTE
+764 KCGCKFIE

>member
-17 LDWCKK
+17 LGWCKK

-68 VLRLGECE
+68 VLSMGECE
-76 VINDLPTPKEVDF
+76 VINDLPVPKEVDF

-96 DYQETAKE
+96 DYQEAAKE

-123 QIGIALAAALGR
+123 QVGIALAAALGR

-143 SDLLRQSKNRAE
+143 RDLLSQSKNRAE
-155 QYMSPSLI
+155 QYMSPSLT

-196 WDCIIVDECFPADT
+196 WDCIIVDE
-210 QIQTPHGTVPIQFI
+210 
-224 CPGELVLTRN
+224 
-234 EFSGKLEFCEVE
+234 
-246 ELQVR
+246 
-251 RTKKLLKVTSSNGQ
+251 
-265 SVICTPNHPFYTR
+265 
-278 NGYRKA
+278 
-284 ADLKNGDEVYLLRE
+284 
-298 GVRPVDMEPYPTI
+298 
-311 RNSKG
+311 
-316 RTLSVLFQR
+316 
-325 MFRKRKSSALCLD
+325 
-338 GRSERNFSEIYER
+338 
-351 NQSQIRFRENEAE
+351 
-364 QSDVQRRSSSES
+364 
-376 VTNPERN
+376 
-383 KASSTNSRR
+383 
-392 EWSRFDNSARAF
+392 
-404 NQKPFRVSPNVRVC
+404 
-418 CTDQVEKSRLS
+418 
-429 DTLQNR
+429 
-435 HCHSPAENRNR
+435 
-446 SRWWLSRFQKS
+446 
-457 SERRY
+457 
-462 EKDGIF
+462 
-468 EWVRVESVEILKP
+468 
-481 RSDGTF
+481 
-487 GDLCPGNCVYNLA
+487 
-500 VKHNHNY
+500 
-507 FANGFA
+507 
-513 VHNCHRVA
+513 CHRVA

-560 ALLGQISY
+560 ALLGQIAY
-568 QVPDAAVADKV
+568 QVPDAAVAEKV
-579 MTVSVLPRPTHQGL
+579 MTVNVLPRPTHQGL

-626 LVENRNHYNL
+626 LVENRNHNNL

-650 HLPHDLRDQAV
+650 HLPNDLRDQAV

-690 LFATYSLARE
+690 LFATYSLAKE

-710 YLTTPQKDYAVITQS
+710 YLATPQKDYAVITQS

-730 RTFEGKSE
+730 RTFEGKAE
-738 PICYDYV
+738 PVVYDYV
-745 DDGIQYLIRS
+745 DEGIQYLVRS
-755 YKKRCTSYR
+755 YKKRCATYR
-764 KLGCKFLCEEPTE
+764 KCGCKFIE

>member
-76 VINDLPTPKEVDF
+76 VINDLPAPKEVDF

-96 DYQETAKE
+96 DYQEAAKE

-123 QIGIALAAALGR
+123 QVGIALAAALGR

-143 SDLLRQSKNRAE
+143 RDLLSQSKNRAE
-155 QYMSPSLI
+155 QYMSPSLT

-196 WDCIIVDECFPADT
+196 WDCIIVDE
-210 QIQTPHGTVPIQFI
+210 
-224 CPGELVLTRN
+224 
-234 EFSGKLEFCEVE
+234 
-246 ELQVR
+246 
-251 RTKKLLKVTSSNGQ
+251 
-265 SVICTPNHPFYTR
+265 
-278 NGYRKA
+278 
-284 ADLKNGDEVYLLRE
+284 
-298 GVRPVDMEPYPTI
+298 
-311 RNSKG
+311 
-316 RTLSVLFQR
+316 
-325 MFRKRKSSALCLD
+325 
-338 GRSERNFSEIYER
+338 
-351 NQSQIRFRENEAE
+351 
-364 QSDVQRRSSSES
+364 
-376 VTNPERN
+376 
-383 KASSTNSRR
+383 
-392 EWSRFDNSARAF
+392 
-404 NQKPFRVSPNVRVC
+404 
-418 CTDQVEKSRLS
+418 
-429 DTLQNR
+429 
-435 HCHSPAENRNR
+435 
-446 SRWWLSRFQKS
+446 
-457 SERRY
+457 
-462 EKDGIF
+462 
-468 EWVRVESVEILKP
+468 
-481 RSDGTF
+481 
-487 GDLCPGNCVYNLA
+487 
-500 VKHNHNY
+500 
-507 FANGFA
+507 
-513 VHNCHRVA
+513 CHRVA

-560 ALLGQISY
+560 ALLGQIAY
-568 QVPDAAVADKV
+568 QVPDAAVAEKV

-626 LVENRNHYNL
+626 LVENRDHYNL

-650 HLPHDLRDQAV
+650 HLPRDLREQAV

-690 LFATYSLARE
+690 LFATYSLAKE

-710 YLTTPQKDYAVITQS
+710 YLATPQKDYAVITQS

-730 RTFEGKSE
+730 RTFEGKAE
-738 PICYDYV
+738 PVVYDYV
-745 DDGIQYLIRS
+745 DEGVQYLVRS
-755 YKKRCTSYR
+755 YKKRCATYR
-764 KLGCKFLCEEPTE
+764 KCGCKFIE